1 MVNRVRC
8 LYLLRCTGKLSELLL
23 VGHCLHVLR
32 DCGNHCGFCFGYWP
46 CLQHRGTFVRI
57 SCSWIHGILI
67 MTLDRWLSGRGPG
80 LLDLGSQLPGLP
92 KASLS
97 TSRRGWFH
105 PFVHGDCTWFFNS
118 MFVCACAI
126 ADLETDCMDFLFR
139 IEPPSLAPWLHR
151 FICPQQRTA
160 RIVPKQSTPGAQRV
174 RQPPGNDLDRSNA
187 SHVYIGSTQWL
198 RNLVARVRLPGR
210 SRRV

>member
-1 MVNRVRC
+1 MSTTSRYVRPGS
-8 LYLLRCTGKLSELLL
+8 R
-23 VGHCLHVLR
+23 
-32 DCGNHCGFCFGYWP
+32 
-46 CLQHRGTFVRI
+46 
-57 SCSWIHGILI
+57 CSWIHGILM

-92 KASLS
+92 KSSLS
-97 TSRRGWFH
+97 TSCRGWIH
-105 PFVHGDCTWFFNS
+105 PFVHGNCTWFFFFFFS
-118 MFVCACAI
+118 TPWCLRVYAI
-126 ADLETDCMDFLFR
+126 ADFETDCMDFLFR

-151 FICPQQRTA
+151 FVCPQQRTA
-160 RIVPKQSTPGAQRV
+160 RIVPKESTPDAQRV

-187 SHVYIGSTQWL
+187 SHVYIGPTQWL